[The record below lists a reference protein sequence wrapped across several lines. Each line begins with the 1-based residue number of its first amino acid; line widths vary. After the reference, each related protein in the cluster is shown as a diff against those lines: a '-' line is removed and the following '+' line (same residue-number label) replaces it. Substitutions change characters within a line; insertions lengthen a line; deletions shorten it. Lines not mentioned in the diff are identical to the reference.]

1 MKADECNIRDGRPG
15 ILLVDDEESIHLCYK
30 EELEEEG
37 YIVYSAMSG
46 EEALKIFDLAIHL
59 GEPEIDLVI
68 LDINM
73 PGMDGIE
80 VLRQMKKK
88 RLSIPVILSSAY
100 PEYKQDLVSWASD
113 DYIVK
118 SFNLD
123 DLKASVRRYLNFI
136 YYTRL
141 LGKDP
146 YFSINMFNREN
157 QFRRAILVIGKNI
170 LTRES
175 GAPFVGIKYNI
186 ETRSA
191 GIYFGGLD
199 LDNLAKQ
206 TLVVQESR
214 ELYLLREPRSLNSI
228 RRLFVEGKEDA
239 DIAYVSFFD
248 DATDEVKHEWTTNIA
263 YRLRKKRGR
272 VPGDDQ
278 QNWHKAKRLIEEATK
293 PFIQY

>member
-1 MKADECNIRDGRPG
+1 MKTDEHYTRNRHPG
-15 ILLVDDEESIHLCYK
+15 ILCVDDEESCHILWK

-37 YIVYSAMSG
+37 YIVHSAMSG
-46 EEALKIFDLAIHL
+46 EEALEIFDLAMHL
-59 GEPEIDLVI
+59 GEPQIDIVI

-80 VLRQMKKK
+80 VLRQIKQKESNM
-88 RLSIPVILSSAY
+88 PVILCSAY
-100 PEYKQDLVSWASD
+100 PEYKKNMASWECD

-123 DLKASVRRYLNFI
+123 DLKASVRKYLNFI
-136 YYTRL
+136 YYTQL
-141 LGKDP
+141 LVKDP

-157 QFRRAILVIGKNI
+157 QFRRAILVIGNNI

-199 LDNLAKQ
+199 LDNLAEQ

-214 ELYLLREPRSLNSI
+214 ELYLLKQTEQLNPT

-239 DIAYVSFFD
+239 DIACVTFSD
-248 DATDEVKHEWTTNIA
+248 DVPDEVKHKWTADIA
-263 YRLRKKRGR
+263 SRLCKKRGWVSQYDKR
-272 VPGDDQ
+272 D
-278 QNWHKAKRLIEEATK
+278 WHKAKRLIEEATK
-293 PFIQY
+293 PFIQ